1 MSFETIRVKD
11 LFEEND
17 ELIGRIFPIS
27 IDKSHV
33 ANYKLLGFD
42 TPYAILEKI
51 LDEEEKV

>member
-1 MSFETIRVKD
+1 MSFETIKVKD

-27 IDKSHV
+27 LDKGSV
-33 ANYKLLGFD
+33 SNYKLLGFD

-51 LDEEEKV
+51 FDEEE